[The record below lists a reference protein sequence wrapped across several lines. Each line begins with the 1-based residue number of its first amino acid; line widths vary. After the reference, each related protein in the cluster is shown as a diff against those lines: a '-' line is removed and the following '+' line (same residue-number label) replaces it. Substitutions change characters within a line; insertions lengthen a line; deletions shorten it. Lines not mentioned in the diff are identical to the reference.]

1 MITAERAREVFN
13 YEPLTGVLLWR
24 ISTGKRVHV
33 GDEAGHI
40 SEGYRRVNIDG
51 RSYRAHNIIWLIM
64 TGKWPLRIID
74 HRDLDG
80 TNNVWL
86 NLRQASESQNCQNR
100 RRFKNN
106 TSGEKGIDSI
116 FGLWRA
122 RIQINGLP
130 VYLGL
135 FEERPAAIAAY
146 RAAALK
152 LHGDFARV

>member
-1 MITAERAREVFN
+1 MITGYKPAVRETGPLTASRAVKVFN

-24 ISTGKRVHV
+24 IS
-33 GDEAGHI
+33 
-40 SEGYRRVNIDG
+40 
-51 RSYRAHNIIWLIM
+51 
-64 TGKWPLRIID
+64 
-74 HRDLDG
+74 
-80 TNNVWL
+80 
-86 NLRQASESQNCQNR
+86 
-100 RRFKNN
+100 
-106 TSGEKGIDSI
+106 KGIDSI